1 MKAVQI
7 GAGLVGSIIASDMS
21 TSFDVTVVDLNEN
34 ALSLI
39 REDHPKITTA
49 VCSCTDPVCLSPL
62 IRDADVVTAGV
73 PGKFGRKMME

>member
-39 REDHPKITTA
+39 REDHPKITT
-49 VCSCTDPVCLSPL
+49 
-62 IRDADVVTAGV
+62 
-73 PGKFGRKMME
+73 